1 MQSVQLNRCF
11 RRPFSVELWIPLNIY
26 SPIFN
31 EWVMLIQTIQLNSCL
46 HKMES
51 TVNIPRKNS
60 IFNRLI
66 DNSVNQNAIHF
77 VINQCLRLLVPSNV
91 RCSTA
96 FGRSISGHSQF
107 LCSPRLHAFCTVFI
121 YKQNGCWTLPSVKK
135 FANFCPGVQ
144 YCSCAAQYF
153 FFINVSVQSNSIVNS
168 NWLVQWIGRV
178 LPFGGCT
185 QAKRNICQIQARKQ
199 PEHYGYFFD
208 VMYYAITLNLTTV
221 VFEAIKQPLFSVD
234 DDIMTF
240 AHFIVFRL
248 LFFFSRGDE
257 WRSHIFQMVSNI
269 PNTRPKIMR

>member
-31 EWVMLIQTIQLNSCL
+31 EWVMLIRTIQLKSCL

-66 DNSVNQNAIHF
+66 DNSVNQNAVHF

-135 FANFCPGVQ
+135 FVNFCPSVQ

-153 FFINVSVQSNSIVNS
+153 FFYQRIGSIQFNRQFELIGSMNRPCFTVWWLHSGQAEHMSNTSEETT
-168 NWLVQWIGRV
+168 W
-178 LPFGGCT
+178 
-185 QAKRNICQIQARKQ
+185 
-199 PEHYGYFFD
+199 
-208 VMYYAITLNLTTV
+208 TL
-221 VFEAIKQPLFSVD
+221 
-234 DDIMTF
+234 
-240 AHFIVFRL
+240 R
-248 LFFFSRGDE
+248 LFFRCY
-257 WRSHIFQMVSNI
+257 VLCNNI
-269 PNTRPKIMR
+269 KFNDSCVWGY